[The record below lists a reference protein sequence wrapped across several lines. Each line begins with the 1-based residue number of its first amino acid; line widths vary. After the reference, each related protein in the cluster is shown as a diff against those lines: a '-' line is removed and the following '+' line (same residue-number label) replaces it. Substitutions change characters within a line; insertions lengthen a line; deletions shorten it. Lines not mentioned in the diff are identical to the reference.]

1 MAEVVT
7 FGEIMMRLSPPG
19 KKKLDQADH
28 LEILYSGAEAN
39 VSAALSRWGIKAAH
53 VTRFPS
59 NPLGYAATA
68 AWRHLDVDMRHTA
81 YSPDRLGLYFVENG
95 AMNRS
100 TNITYD
106 RLPSAFSTINKDS
119 FDWELILKDVK
130 WFHWTGIT
138 PALSQGAAD
147 SLLEALKVAWKKG
160 IRVSADINYRSNLW
174 QYGKQ
179 PAEIMEPL
187 VALSHVI
194 VAAETD
200 TGKIFGIE
208 GEPTNEGFISI
219 SARMKERFSSI
230 ECMISSRRQTI
241 SSSHN
246 RLSGIYSNGRDVLHT
261 RTYEMDNIVE
271 RIGSGDAF
279 IAGYIYGHLKGWD
292 DLQKIE
298 YATASA
304 VMKHSVEGDINRV
317 SSREIMEL
325 MEGNTGG
332 WIKR

>member
-1 MAEVVT
+1 MPEVVT

-28 LEILYSGAEAN
+28 LDILYSGAEAN
-39 VSAALSRWGIKAAH
+39 VSAALANWGIHSAH
-53 VTRFPS
+53 ITRFPD
-59 NPLGYAATA
+59 NPLGLAATA
-68 AWRHLDVDMRHTA
+68 AWRHLNVDMSFTA
-81 YSPDRLGLYFVENG
+81 YSADRLGLYFVENG
-95 AMNRS
+95 AMNRA

-106 RLPSAFSTINKDS
+106 RLPSSFSTIQKDS
-119 FDWELILKDVK
+119 FDWERILNNAK

-147 SLLEALKVAWKKG
+147 CLLEALKVANKKS
-160 IRVSADINYRSNLW
+160 IRVSADVNYRSNLW
-174 QYGKQ
+174 QYGKK
-179 PAEIMEPL
+179 PGEVMEPL

-200 TGKIFGIE
+200 TAKIFGIE
-208 GEPTNEGFISI
+208 GEATEDGFRKI
-219 SARMKERFSSI
+219 ADQMKKRFGSI
-230 ECMISSRRQTI
+230 ECLLSSRRETI

-246 RLSGIYSNGRDVLHT
+246 RLSGVLWNGVDVLQT
-261 RTYEMDNIVE
+261 RTYEMDNIIE

-279 IAGYIYGHLKGWD
+279 IAGYIYGHLKGWND
-292 DLQKIE
+292 RQKIDF
-298 YATASA
+298 ATASA

-317 SSREIMEL
+317 SAREIL
-325 MEGNTGG
+325 DLVEGNTGG